1 MKTQSHSLAGQM
13 MACCLAVTLLFM
25 SVTTTLAS
33 GIGYNTFLP
42 VISQASDLERSGVQG
57 AGAGSLFLPAFDA
70 SLDFNIDP
78 HPGLTRLQHIS
89 ENGGSRQG
97 GELTCG
103 ARNQLEV
110 YWVNSNFT
118 GPLTVQVIHTDHA
131 GHQWQELHQIVD
143 QHGAR
148 FTLYERA
155 TVQLIPNALHR
166 HLTSAA
172 ITISTDPRQIPFE
185 RLITSGYCSDDETC
199 QQLIEADACHGS
211 FGWNVVFSGKK

>member
-1 MKTQSHSLAGQM
+1 MKAQSHSLASRM
-13 MACCLAVTLLFM
+13 MACGLAVTLLFM
-25 SVTTTLAS
+25 SATAALAS
-33 GIGYNTFLP
+33 GIEYKTFLP
-42 VISQASDLERSGVQG
+42 VIAQTGDLERSSVQG
-57 AGAGSLFLPAFDA
+57 AADGFRIIPAFDA

-78 HPGLTRLQHIS
+78 HPGLTRLRHIS

-110 YWVNSNFT
+110 YWVNSNLI
-118 GPLTVQVIHTDHA
+118 GPLTVQVIHTDHD
-131 GHQWQELHQIVD
+131 GHQWQELQQIVD

-172 ITISTDPRQIPFE
+172 ITVSADPRQIPFE

-199 QQLIEADACHGS
+199 QQLVAADACHGS